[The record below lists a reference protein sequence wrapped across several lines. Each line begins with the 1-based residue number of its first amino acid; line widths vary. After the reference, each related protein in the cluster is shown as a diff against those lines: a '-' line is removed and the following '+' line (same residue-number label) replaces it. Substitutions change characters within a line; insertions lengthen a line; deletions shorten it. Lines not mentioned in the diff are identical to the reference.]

1 MLWTVWMY
9 LMSQSCPLK
18 YDEDCQSYVISI
30 LPHTHTNLTKLQDS
44 ASGLG
49 FSDRGVES
57 HTAPSHRPPKRGPE
71 TWETGR
77 RSTPQQAVGPVMRG
91 GAPRV
96 GPLAA
101 EGKTKAPNPCRKE
114 HRAGLLQ
121 SWGPP
126 ADTGEPDCW
135 PLWSSIS
142 CLLDSGR
149 TRAMRLLERKQE
161 IGNSPGGPVVRTL
174 HLYCRGPRFNSRLG
188 NQDPTCSVERPHT
201 HTHTKRKKYGK

>member
-1 MLWTVWMY
+1 MTKIVSLMLYLFYHIHTQTPQNSRTLPQAWVSLTGVW
-9 LMSQSCPLK
+9 
-18 YDEDCQSYVISI
+18 
-30 LPHTHTNLTKLQDS
+30 
-44 ASGLG
+44 
-49 FSDRGVES
+49 GV
-57 HTAPSHRPPKRGPE
+57 TQLRVTDPQRP
-71 TWETGR
+71 GR
-77 RSTPQQAVGPVMRG
+77 RGGEAVPQQAVGPVKRG

-96 GPLAA
+96 GPLTA
-101 EGKTKAPNPCRKE
+101 EGETKVPNPCRKE

-135 PLWSSIS
+135 PLRSSIS

-174 HLYCRGPRFNSRLG
+174 RLYCRGPRFNSRSG

-201 HTHTKRKKYGK
+201 HTQKKEIWKIRNKFVCK